1 MRQKTIKCPQ
11 CGKDQVANIYDSL
24 NSEQREL
31 VAALFDNSLFKCECS
46 CGHVFLLNYPLVY
59 NDPDHGLLAHYIGDG
74 DVEQAQKELK
84 ESAELLGFSKELAC
98 RVVKSVDELK
108 EKAFIAQMGLDD
120 RIMELVK
127 LVYLRQIFAAYP
139 DIKIDSIYF
148 SVQDGKNILLFLGDV
163 NLSLDF
169 SYEIY
174 AKLAE
179 QFTGLDNPLIVDYKW
194 AKEVLGGRQ
203 DA

>member
-1 MRQKTIKCPQ
+1 MLKAERKWIDWMIRQ
-11 CGKDQVANIYDSL
+11 
-24 NSEQREL
+24 
-31 VAALFDNSLFKCECS
+31 
-46 CGHVFLLNYPLVY
+46 
-59 NDPDHGLLAHYIGDG
+59 
-74 DVEQAQKELK
+74 
-84 ESAELLGFSKELAC
+84 
-98 RVVKSVDELK
+98 
-108 EKAFIAQMGLDD
+108 
-120 RIMELVK
+120 
-127 LVYLRQIFAAYP
+127 
-139 DIKIDSIYF
+139 
-148 SVQDGKNILLFLGDV
+148 KNILLFLGDV